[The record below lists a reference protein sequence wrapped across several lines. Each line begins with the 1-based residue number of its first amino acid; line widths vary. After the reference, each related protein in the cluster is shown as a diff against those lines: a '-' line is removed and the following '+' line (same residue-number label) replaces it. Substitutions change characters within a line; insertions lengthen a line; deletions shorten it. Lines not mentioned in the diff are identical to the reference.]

1 MRLTRWQRPGTWQ
14 WTPLHQLSNLRTEID
29 RLFENPFSAFSEEKQ
44 SFFTGWGPSLDV
56 YEDKDNVY
64 VKAEVPGMKKEEIE
78 ISLHE
83 GTLTLSGERKEAQP
97 EEGTVAIRTER
108 FAGRFSRSVSLP
120 ASVDPDKVK
129 ASYRDGILTVLL
141 PKSEAAKPKQ
151 IQIKGE

>member
-1 MRLTRWQRPGTWQ
+1 MNILKWQRPTLSTWAGFGRM
-14 WTPLHQLSNLRTEID
+14 SDLREELD
-29 RLFENPFSAFSEEKQ
+29 RLFASPLSE
-44 SFFTGWGPSLDV
+44 STRTSPLWSGWTPALDV

-141 PKSEAAKPKQ
+141 PKAEGARPKQ
-151 IQIKGE
+151 IQVKGD